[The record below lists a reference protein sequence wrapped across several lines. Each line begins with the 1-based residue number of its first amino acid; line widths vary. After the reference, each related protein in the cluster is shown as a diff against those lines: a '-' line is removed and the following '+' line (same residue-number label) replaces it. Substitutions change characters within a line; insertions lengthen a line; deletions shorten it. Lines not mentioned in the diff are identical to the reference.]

1 MYIKTHDN
9 QEPPIYVVLG
19 CGAFSSCTGQIVT
32 YPITL
37 LRIRRQGQIVPLPHM
52 DQSKAHP
59 LLPIPTM
66 ISDIWQREGLAGF
79 YRGLIPNILKV
90 VPAVSISYLVYEKIM
105 KALNNPIVPVKKNDA
120 S

>member
-1 MYIKTHDN
+1 MTTHDN
-9 QEPPIYVVLG
+9 CEPPIYIVLS
-19 CGAFSSCTGQIVT
+19 CGAISSFTGQMVT

-59 LLPIPTM
+59 LLSAPKM
-66 ISDIWQREGLAGF
+66 MKEIWHKEGLVGF

-90 VPAVSISYLVYEKIM
+90 VPAVSISYLVYETVLR
-105 KALNNPIVPVKKNDA
+105 ALTNEKQ
-120 S
+120 